1 MLEFGAN
8 MLQSHGIS
16 NYKKEC
22 EWILL
27 NVIDKKLTWLLTHLN
42 SVPTQKEINYF
53 IDHIEKRKD
62 HIPLQL
68 IMGKGTFYGRD
79 FSIFPGVFIPR
90 QSSDVIIDTLKKKIS
105 QLSLRLAQGRAVY
118 QLA

>member
-1 MLEFGAN
+1 MLEFGADQLKSN
-8 MLQSHGIS
+8 EIS

-27 NVIDKKLTWLLTHLN
+27 NVIDKKLTWLLTNLN

-53 IDHIEKRKD
+53 LDHIEKRKD

-68 IMGKGTFYGRD
+68 IMGKATFYGRD

-105 QLSLRLAQGRAVY
+105 QRFLRLELDRAVY
-118 QLA
+118 QLV

>member
-1 MLEFGAN
+1 MHNFSSFKSLLEFGADQLKSN
-8 MLQSHGIS
+8 EIS

-42 SVPTQKEINYF
+42 SAPTQKEINYF
-53 IDHIEKRKD
+53 LDHLEKRKD

-68 IMGKGTFYGRD
+68 IMGKATFYGRD

-90 QSSDVIIDTLKKKIS
+90 QSSDVIIDTLKKKILNDS
-105 QLSLRLAQGRAVY
+105 
-118 QLA
+118 